1 MAPSSDR
8 SIAELV
14 GDLSQNLRTL
24 IRQEVALARAE
35 VSQSLSNA
43 GRSAAFIAAGGVLAF
58 AGLLGL
64 VAAISLGLVALG
76 LHPAGATALVAIV
89 LAALGYLLV
98 RSGLSGL
105 RSTSITPTTTV
116 QTLKDGVQKLKGSA

>member
-1 MAPSSDR
+1 MASSPDR

-14 GDLSQNLRTL
+14 ADLSQNLRTL
-24 IRQEVALARAE
+24 IRQEMALARAE
-35 VSQSLSNA
+35 ISQSVSSA
-43 GRSAAFIAAGGVLAF
+43 GRGAALIVAGGVLAL

-76 LHPAGATALVAIV
+76 LHPAGATAIVGIV
-89 LAALGYLLV
+89 LAAAGYLFV
-98 RSGLSGL
+98 RSGMSGL
-105 RSTSITPTTTV
+105 RATNIAPTTTV